1 MSWILSMLGW
11 FKNPHGPEMKAVK
24 QVFLALADVFDCLG
38 TDGWN
43 QARAKMFSALTKAE
57 ETLVSGYSPKTSTDT
72 TEKAIFIK

>member
-1 MSWILSMLGW
+1 MLGW

-57 ETLVSGYSPKTSTDT
+57 ETLVSGYSPKTSTIQLKT
-72 TEKAIFIK
+72 AIFIK